1 MEKNVHEGILLD
13 GPVNLPIQ
21 MMSLTDRD
29 GRITPQWFRLE
40 TEDHE
45 IRMYRVIQV
54 ISRDEKKYVG
64 IREKQFICRI
74 RMGDGKLWAFHAA
87 VIPPGCGGE
96 SPAALLYKEP
106 HRGSISG

>member
-1 MEKNVHEGILLD
+1 MEENVQGGILSD

-29 GRITPQWFRLE
+29 GRMTPQWFRLE

-45 IRMYRVIQV
+45 IKMCRVVQV
-54 ISRDEKKYVG
+54 VSRGEKKYVG

-74 RMGDGKLWAFHAA
+74 R
-87 VIPPGCGGE
+87 E
-96 SPAALLYKEP
+96 
-106 HRGSISG
+106 GSLCKTLEMRYNVETQKWRIFQFL

>member
-1 MEKNVHEGILLD
+1 MEENVQEGILSD

-45 IRMYRVIQV
+45 VRMYRVIQV

-64 IREKQFICRI
+64 IR
-74 RMGDGKLWAFHAA
+74 
-87 VIPPGCGGE
+87 
-96 SPAALLYKEP
+96 
-106 HRGSISG
+106 

>member
-1 MEKNVHEGILLD
+1 MEENVQEGILSD

-45 IRMYRVIQV
+45 IRMYQIIQV
-54 ISRDEKKYVG
+54 VSRAEKNYAGV
-64 IREKQFICRI
+64 REKQFICKIQTGETSRTLEMRYSVMSQKWRI
-74 RMGDGKLWAFHAA
+74 FQFL
-87 VIPPGCGGE
+87 
-96 SPAALLYKEP
+96 
-106 HRGSISG
+106 

>member
-1 MEKNVHEGILLD
+1 MEENVQEGILSD

-45 IRMYRVIQV
+45 VRMYRVIQV

-74 RMGDGKLWAFHAA
+74 RMGDICKTLEMRYSVETQRWRIFQ
-87 VIPPGCGGE
+87 V
-96 SPAALLYKEP
+96 L
-106 HRGSISG
+106 

>member
-1 MEKNVHEGILLD
+1 MEKDIREGTLID

-40 TEDHE
+40 TEEHE
-45 IRMYRVIQV
+45 IRMCRVVQV
-54 ISRDEKKYVG
+54 VSRDEKKYVG

-74 RMGDGKLWAFHAA
+74 RMGGLCKTLEMRYSVETQRWRIFQF
-87 VIPPGCGGE
+87 
-96 SPAALLYKEP
+96 L
-106 HRGSISG
+106 